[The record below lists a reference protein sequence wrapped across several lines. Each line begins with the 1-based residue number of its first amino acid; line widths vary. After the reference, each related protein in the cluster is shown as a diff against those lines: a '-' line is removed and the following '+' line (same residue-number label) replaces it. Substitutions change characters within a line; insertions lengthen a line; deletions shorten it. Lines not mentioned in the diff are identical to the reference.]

1 MTLSITEDIR
11 SITDLKRNTNS
22 VLEQIHKTKCPV
34 VLTVNGKASAVLLA
48 AKEYEKIVSAF
59 NLLKLLMPA
68 EEDIKN
74 DRYKEARDF
83 FKGFKRDKK
92 IYLLEAFP
100 DRNPLIPENE
110 FFGTNYRHLIHKK
123 YRIVYRMAEKSVY
136 ILRIFQGVKL
146 LNL

>member
-22 VLEQIHKTKCPV
+22 VLEQINKTKRPV
-34 VLTVNGKASAVLLA
+34 VLTVNGKAAAVLLA

-92 IYLLEAFP
+92 IS
-100 DRNPLIPENE
+100 DQINS
-110 FFGTNYRHLIHKK
+110 
-123 YRIVYRMAEKSVY
+123 KSA
-136 ILRIFQGVKL
+136 K
-146 LNL
+146 